1 LRRLRYA
8 VIAVA
13 IVAFLGASF
22 LLARVLAA
30 DSRERSDVADL
41 MRAQARGDA
50 RSMLG
55 QLAGC
60 SAQPGCAERVRAN
73 AARLRRPGA
82 VKLVRFDPST
92 SFALSSRTGPAR
104 VVWNTTSVRRPVVQC
119 VIVRRTGNVLSG
131 PGVQLRSLSAP
142 LPGTASC

>member
-1 LRRLRYA
+1 LRYA
-8 VIAVA
+8 LVAFA
-13 IVAFLGASF
+13 IVAFLGISF

-50 RSMLG
+50 RSMLA
-55 QLAGC
+55 QLSGC
-60 SAQPGCAERVRAN
+60 AAQPACAERVRAN
-73 AARLRRPGA
+73 VTRLRRPGA

-92 SFALSSRTGPAR
+92 NFALSGRTGPAR
-104 VVWNTTSVRRPVVQC
+104 VVWNTSTVRRPVVQC
-119 VIVRRTGNVLSG
+119 VIVRRTGDVLSG
-131 PGVQLRSLSAP
+131 PGVQLRSVSKP